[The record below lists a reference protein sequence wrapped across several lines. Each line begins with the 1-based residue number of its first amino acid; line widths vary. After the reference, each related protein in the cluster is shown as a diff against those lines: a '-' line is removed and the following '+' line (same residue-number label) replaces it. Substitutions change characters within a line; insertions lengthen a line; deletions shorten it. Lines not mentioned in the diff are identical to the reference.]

1 MVCYGDLPIT
11 SESATVSRFLI
22 LLKPLE
28 MMKSTI
34 FINKLAIYLQSE
46 KSQII
51 NMKYLEKFREYL
63 ELRVFKRDTVG
74 DEG

>member
-1 MVCYGDLPIT
+1 
-11 SESATVSRFLI
+11 
-22 LLKPLE
+22 